1 MVREIVKD
9 VEFLSKPSSDCSF
22 PSRELF
28 EDLRDT
34 LLSHKGTCLGLAANM
49 IGVRKRALALF
60 IEDSVKVI
68 FNPVIVSSSDTYDTE
83 EGCLSLEGERKTKR
97 FKFIQLLYFDWKGR
111 EKFSIFSSLEAEV
124 IQHEIDHMNGIII

>member
-22 PSRELF
+22 PSRKLF

-60 IEDSVKVI
+60 IEDSVKVM
-68 FNPVIVSSSDTYDTE
+68 FNPVIVSSSDPYDTE
-83 EGCLSLEGERKTKR
+83 EGCLSLEGVRKTTR
-97 FKFIQLLYFDWKGR
+97 FEFIELLYFDWKGR
-111 EKFSIFSSLEAEV
+111 EKISTFSSLEA
-124 IQHEIDHMNGIII
+124 